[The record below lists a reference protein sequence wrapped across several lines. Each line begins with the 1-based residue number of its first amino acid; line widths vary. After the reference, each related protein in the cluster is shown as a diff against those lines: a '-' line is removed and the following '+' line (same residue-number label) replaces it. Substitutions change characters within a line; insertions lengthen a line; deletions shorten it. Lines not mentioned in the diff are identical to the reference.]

1 MKYWLP
7 ILNHG
12 LHLIMKLKIY
22 KRKSMTNSDLQQL
35 SSDFFQNSLDSSPTS
50 AIMRGHKQYF
60 DQIEELNEETF
71 EKETKAVNDFIS
83 RLESIDSESLSS
95 REKVTHGMLEFALS
109 SNKDSLMDRSWEFGA
124 GVSGFTG
131 FLIDYNQQMF
141 VPDSESADML
151 LKRLE
156 LYKRLFT
163 QIADVQMIGLKN
175 NRVAT
180 ERNLL
185 RTIDQLENY
194 LGSSLDEDPLLL
206 VNFSPEISDSFIYDW
221 KENAKKIIDSNIR
234 PTVLA
239 YLEQLKSD
247 HIPKGRPDEHSG
259 IMWIDGGEETYLRA
273 LRKYTGHKNITV
285 KEVHEVGL
293 SEIERLKKEFFEIGE
308 NVFPGV
314 STPEE
319 VLQKMQTEP
328 SMRYESKEQML
339 QLAVETIER
348 AYKPL
353 DQWFTVFPKSSCK
366 VLPVPAESEQ
376 HAPPAYYYP
385 PLPDGS
391 RDGTYFLNT
400 YKAETKSIF
409 EAESVAFHEA
419 IPGHHLDRTIAVELQ
434 DVPEFQKYVASTAFV
449 EGWGLYSEQLANE
462 MGLYSN
468 NVQQLGRL
476 GNDAWRAC
484 RLVLDTGM
492 HGMGWS
498 RNEAIE
504 FFRENS
510 PIEEIN
516 AEIETDR
523 YIAWP
528 GQACSYK
535 IGQLKIE
542 ELRRK
547 AENEL
552 GDKFDIRYFHDEVL
566 CDGGITLPILENKIK
581 DFIQRH
587 SV

>member
-1 MKYWLP
+1 
-7 ILNHG
+7 
-12 LHLIMKLKIY
+12 
-22 KRKSMTNSDLQQL
+22 MTNSDLQQL

-60 DQIEELNEETF
+60 DQIEELDEETF

-83 RLESIDSESLSS
+83 RLESIDPEPLSN

-194 LGSSLDEDPLLL
+194 LGASLEEDPLLL
-206 VNFSPEISDSFIYDW
+206 VNFSPEISESFISDW
-221 KENAKKIIDSNIR
+221 REKAKKIIDLNIR

-247 HIPKGRPDEHSG
+247 HIPKGRSDEHSG

-273 LRKYTGHKNITV
+273 LRKYTGHKKITV

-339 QLAVETIER
+339 QLAVDTIER

-353 DQWFTVFPKSSCK
+353 DQWFTVFPKSPCK

-468 NVQQLGRL
+468 DVQQLGRL

-498 RNEAIE
+498 RDKAIE
-504 FFRENS
+504 FFRANS

-535 IGQLKIE
+535 MGQLKIE
-542 ELRRK
+542 ELEKYKDQNLLNLMRTIK
-547 AENEL
+547 NSV
-552 GDKFDIRYFHDEVL
+552 DPKN
-566 CDGGITLPILENKIK
+566 ILNPGKL
-581 DFIQRH
+581 FN
-587 SV
+587 

>member
-1 MKYWLP
+1 
-7 ILNHG
+7 
-12 LHLIMKLKIY
+12 
-22 KRKSMTNSDLQQL
+22 MTNNELQQL
-35 SSDFFQNSLDSSPTS
+35 SIDFFQNSLDSSPTS
-50 AIMRGHKQYF
+50 AIMRGRKQYF
-60 DQIEELNEETF
+60 DQIEELNDETF
-71 EKETKAVNDFIS
+71 EKETKAVNDFIL
-83 RLESIDSESLSS
+83 RLESIDPKSLSN
-95 REKVTHGMLEFALS
+95 REKVTHGMLEFALN
-109 SNKDSLMDRSWEFGA
+109 SNKDSLLDKSWEFGA

-156 LYKRLFT
+156 LYERLYT
-163 QIADVQMIGLKN
+163 QIAEVQKTGLKN

-194 LGSSLDEDPLLL
+194 LGLSLEEDPLLL
-206 VNFSPEISDSFIYDW
+206 INFSPEISESFISDW
-221 KENAKKIIDSNIR
+221 KEKAKKIIDSNIR
-234 PTVLA
+234 PTVLT
-239 YLEQLKSD
+239 YLEQLKLD
-247 HIPKGRPDEHSG
+247 HIPKGRSDEHSG
-259 IMWIDGGEETYLRA
+259 IMWIDGGEETYLRS

-293 SEIERLKKEFFEIGE
+293 SEIERLKEEFFEIGE

-339 QLAVETIER
+339 QLAVDTIER

-353 DQWFTVFPKSSCK
+353 DQWFTVFPKSPCK

-468 NVQQLGRL
+468 DVQQLGRL

-498 RNEAIE
+498 RDNAIK
-504 FFRENS
+504 FFKANS
-510 PIEEIN
+510 PIEAVN

-535 IGQLKIE
+535 MGQLKIE

-552 GDKFDIRYFHDEVL
+552 GNKFDIRYFHDEVL
-566 CDGGITLPILENKIK
+566 CDGGITLPILENKI
-581 DFIQRH
+581 DTFISQH
-587 SV
+587 KS

>member
-1 MKYWLP
+1 
-7 ILNHG
+7 
-12 LHLIMKLKIY
+12 
-22 KRKSMTNSDLQQL
+22 MTNSDLQQL

-60 DQIEELNEETF
+60 DQIEELDEETF

-83 RLESIDSESLSS
+83 RLESIDPESLSN
-95 REKVTHGMLEFALS
+95 REKVTHGMLDFALS
-109 SNKDSLMDRSWEFGA
+109 SNKDSLQDRSWEFGA

-163 QIADVQMIGLKN
+163 QIADIQMVGLKN

-194 LGSSLDEDPLLL
+194 LGSSLEEDPLLL
-206 VNFSPEISDSFIYDW
+206 VNFSPEISEPFISDW
-221 KENAKKIIDSNIR
+221 KEKAKKIIDSNIR
-234 PTVLA
+234 PSVLA

-247 HIPKGRPDEHSG
+247 HIPKGRSDEHSG
-259 IMWIDGGEETYLRA
+259 IMWVDGGEETYLRA

-314 STPEE
+314 STPED

-339 QLAVETIER
+339 QLAIDTIER

-353 DQWFTVFPKSSCK
+353 DQWFTVFPKSPCK

-468 NVQQLGRL
+468 DVQQLGRL

-498 RNEAIE
+498 RDKAIE
-504 FFRENS
+504 FFRGNS

-535 IGQLKIE
+535 MGQLKIE

-552 GDKFDIRYFHDEVL
+552 GDKFDIRHFHDEVL
-566 CDGGITLPILENKIK
+566 CDGGITLPILEKKIK
-581 DFIQRH
+581 NFINKYKN
-587 SV
+587 

>member
-1 MKYWLP
+1 
-7 ILNHG
+7 
-12 LHLIMKLKIY
+12 
-22 KRKSMTNSDLQQL
+22 MTNSDLQQL

-50 AIMRGHKQYF
+50 AIMRGHKKYF

-83 RLESIDSESLSS
+83 RLESIDSESLSN

-163 QIADVQMIGLKN
+163 QIADVQMNGLKN

-194 LGSSLDEDPLLL
+194 LGASLEEDPLLL
-206 VNFSPEISDSFIYDW
+206 VNFSPEISESFISDW
-221 KENAKKIIDSNIR
+221 REKAKKIIDLNIR

-247 HIPKGRPDEHSG
+247 HIPKGRSDEHSG

-339 QLAVETIER
+339 QLAVDTIER

-353 DQWFTVFPKSSCK
+353 DQWFTVFPKSPCK

-468 NVQQLGRL
+468 DVQQLGRL

-498 RNEAIE
+498 RDKAIE
-504 FFRENS
+504 FFRANS

-535 IGQLKIE
+535 MGQLKIE

-552 GDKFDIRYFHDEVL
+552 GNNFDIRHFHDEVL
-566 CDGGITLPILENKIK
+566 CDGGITLPILENKIEA
-581 DFIQRH
+581 FIAKHQN
-587 SV
+587 

>member
-1 MKYWLP
+1 
-7 ILNHG
+7 
-12 LHLIMKLKIY
+12 
-22 KRKSMTNSDLQQL
+22 MTNSELQQL

-71 EKETKAVNDFIS
+71 EKETKVVNDFIL
-83 RLESIDSESLSS
+83 RLERINSESLSN

-109 SNKDSLMDRSWEFGA
+109 SNKDSLLDRSWEFGA

-156 LYKRLFT
+156 LYKRLYT
-163 QIADVQMIGLKN
+163 QIAEVQKIGLKN

-194 LGSSLDEDPLLL
+194 LGSSLEEDPLLL
-206 VNFSPEISDSFIYDW
+206 INFSPEISETFISDW
-221 KENAKKIIDSNIR
+221 KEKAKKIIDSNIR

-247 HIPKGRPDEHSG
+247 HIPKGRSDEHSG

-285 KEVHEVGL
+285 EEVHEVGL

-314 STPEE
+314 NTPEE

-339 QLAVETIER
+339 QLAVDTIER

-353 DQWFTVFPKSSCK
+353 DQWFTVFPKSPCK

-468 NVQQLGRL
+468 DVQQLGRL

-498 RNEAIE
+498 RDKAIQ
-504 FFRENS
+504 FFRANS

-516 AEIETDR
+516 SEIETDR

-535 IGQLKIE
+535 MGQLKIE
-542 ELRRK
+542 KLRRK

-566 CDGGITLPILENKIK
+566 CDGGITLPILEDKIGT
-581 DFIQRH
+581 FIAKH
-587 SV
+587 KS

>member
-1 MKYWLP
+1 
-7 ILNHG
+7 
-12 LHLIMKLKIY
+12 
-22 KRKSMTNSDLQQL
+22 MTNSDLQQL

-83 RLESIDSESLSS
+83 RLESIDPEPLSN

-194 LGSSLDEDPLLL
+194 LGSSLEEDPLLL
-206 VNFSPEISDSFIYDW
+206 VNFSPEISESFISDW
-221 KENAKKIIDSNIR
+221 KEKAKKIIDLNIR

-247 HIPKGRPDEHSG
+247 HIPKGRSDEHSG

-339 QLAVETIER
+339 QLAVDTIER

-353 DQWFTVFPKSSCK
+353 DQWFTVFPKSPCK

-468 NVQQLGRL
+468 DVQQLGRL

-498 RNEAIE
+498 RNKAIE
-504 FFRENS
+504 FFRANS

-535 IGQLKIE
+535 MGQLKIE

-552 GDKFDIRYFHDEVL
+552 GNNFDIRHFHDEVL
-566 CDGGITLPILENKIK
+566 CDGGITLPILENKIEA
-581 DFIQRH
+581 FIAKHQN
-587 SV
+587 

>member
-1 MKYWLP
+1 
-7 ILNHG
+7 
-12 LHLIMKLKIY
+12 
-22 KRKSMTNSDLQQL
+22 MTNSDLQQL

-50 AIMRGHKQYF
+50 AIMRGRKQYF

-71 EKETKAVNDFIS
+71 ENETKAVNDFIS
-83 RLESIDSESLSS
+83 RLESINPESLSN
-95 REKVTHGMLEFALS
+95 REKVTHGMLKFALS

-131 FLIDYNQQMF
+131 FLIDYIQQMF
-141 VPDSESADML
+141 IPDSESADML

-163 QIADVQMIGLKN
+163 QIADVQMNGLKN

-194 LGSSLDEDPLLL
+194 LGASLEEDPLLL
-206 VNFSPEISDSFIYDW
+206 VNFSPEISESFISDW
-221 KENAKKIIDSNIR
+221 REKAKKIIDSNIR

-293 SEIERLKKEFFEIGE
+293 SEIERLKKEFFKIGE

-339 QLAVETIER
+339 QLAVDTIER

-353 DQWFTVFPKSSCK
+353 DQWFTVFPKSPCK

-468 NVQQLGRL
+468 DVQQLGRL

-504 FFRENS
+504 FFRANS

-535 IGQLKIE
+535 MGQLKIE

>member
-1 MKYWLP
+1 
-7 ILNHG
+7 
-12 LHLIMKLKIY
+12 
-22 KRKSMTNSDLQQL
+22 MTNNELQQL

-60 DQIEELNEETF
+60 DQIEEMNDETF
-71 EKETKAVNDFIS
+71 EKETKKVNNFIS
-83 RLESIDSESLSS
+83 RLESINPDSLSN

-109 SNKDSLMDRSWEFGA
+109 SNKDSLLDRSWEFGA

-156 LYKRLFT
+156 LYKRLYT
-163 QIADVQMIGLKN
+163 QIAEVQKIGLNN

-194 LGSSLDEDPLLL
+194 LGSSLEKDPLLL
-206 VNFSPEISDSFIYDW
+206 INFSPEISESFISDW
-221 KENAKKIIDSNIR
+221 KEKAKKIIDANIR
-234 PTVLA
+234 PAVLA
-239 YLEQLKSD
+239 YLEQLKTE
-247 HIPKGRPDEHSG
+247 HIPKGRTDEHSG
-259 IMWIDGGEETYLRA
+259 IMWIEGGEESYLRA
-273 LRKYTGHKNITV
+273 LRKYTGHKDITV
-285 KEVHEVGL
+285 EEVHNVGL
-293 SEIERLKKEFFEIGE
+293 SEIDRLKKEFFEIGK

-319 VLQKMQTEP
+319 VLQRMQTEP

-339 QLAVETIER
+339 QLAVDIIER

-353 DQWFTVFPKSSCK
+353 GEWFTVFPKSPCK

-434 DVPEFQKYVASTAFV
+434 DVPDFQKYVASTAFV

-468 NVQQLGRL
+468 DVQQLGRL

-498 RNEAIE
+498 RDKAIK
-504 FFRENS
+504 FFKENS
-510 PIEEIN
+510 PIEAIN

-535 IGQLKIE
+535 MGQLKIE

-547 AENEL
+547 AENQL

-566 CDGGITLPILENKIK
+566 CDGGITLPILENKI
-581 DFIQRH
+581 DTFIAKYK
-587 SV
+587 S

>member
-1 MKYWLP
+1 
-7 ILNHG
+7 
-12 LHLIMKLKIY
+12 
-22 KRKSMTNSDLQQL
+22 MTNSELQQL

-71 EKETKAVNDFIS
+71 EKETKAVNDFIL
-83 RLESIDSESLSS
+83 RLERINSESLSN

-109 SNKDSLMDRSWEFGA
+109 SNKDSLLDRSWEFGA

-156 LYKRLFT
+156 LYKRLYT
-163 QIADVQMIGLKN
+163 QIAEVQKIGLKN

-194 LGSSLDEDPLLL
+194 LGSSLEEDPLLL
-206 VNFSPEISDSFIYDW
+206 INFSPEISETFISDW
-221 KENAKKIIDSNIR
+221 KEKAKKIIDSNIR

-247 HIPKGRPDEHSG
+247 HIPKGRSDEHSG
-259 IMWIDGGEETYLRA
+259 IMWIDGGKETYLRA

-285 KEVHEVGL
+285 EEVHEVGL

-314 STPEE
+314 NTPEE
-319 VLQKMQTEP
+319 VLQIMQTEP

-339 QLAVETIER
+339 QLAVDTIER

-353 DQWFTVFPKSSCK
+353 DQWFTVFPKSPCK

-468 NVQQLGRL
+468 DVQQLGRL

-498 RNEAIE
+498 RDKAIQ
-504 FFRENS
+504 FFRANS

-516 AEIETDR
+516 SEIETDR

-535 IGQLKIE
+535 MGQLKIE
-542 ELRRK
+542 KLRRK

-566 CDGGITLPILENKIK
+566 CDGGITLPILENKIGT
-581 DFIQRH
+581 FIAKH
-587 SV
+587 KS

>member
-1 MKYWLP
+1 
-7 ILNHG
+7 
-12 LHLIMKLKIY
+12 
-22 KRKSMTNSDLQQL
+22 MTNSDLQQL

-50 AIMRGHKQYF
+50 AIMRGHKKYF

-83 RLESIDSESLSS
+83 RLESIDSESLSN

-163 QIADVQMIGLKN
+163 QIADVQMNGLKN

-194 LGSSLDEDPLLL
+194 LGASLEEDPLLL
-206 VNFSPEISDSFIYDW
+206 VNFSPEISESFISDW
-221 KENAKKIIDSNIR
+221 REKAKKIIDLNIR

-247 HIPKGRPDEHSG
+247 HIPKGRSDEHSG

-339 QLAVETIER
+339 QLAVDTIER

-353 DQWFTVFPKSSCK
+353 DQWFTVFPKSPCK

-468 NVQQLGRL
+468 DVQQLGRL

-498 RNEAIE
+498 RDKAIE
-504 FFRENS
+504 FFRANS

-535 IGQLKIE
+535 MGQLKIE

>member
-1 MKYWLP
+1 
-7 ILNHG
+7 
-12 LHLIMKLKIY
+12 
-22 KRKSMTNSDLQQL
+22 MTNSDLQQL

-50 AIMRGHKQYF
+50 AIMRGHKKYF

-83 RLESIDSESLSS
+83 RLESIDSESLSN

-156 LYKRLFT
+156 LYKRLYT
-163 QIADVQMIGLKN
+163 QIADVQMNGLKN

-194 LGSSLDEDPLLL
+194 LDASLEEDPLLL
-206 VNFSPEISDSFIYDW
+206 VNFSPEISESFISDW
-221 KENAKKIIDSNIR
+221 REKAKKIIDLNIR

-247 HIPKGRPDEHSG
+247 HIPKGRSDEHSG

-339 QLAVETIER
+339 QLAVDTIER

-353 DQWFTVFPKSSCK
+353 DQWFTVFPKSPCK

-468 NVQQLGRL
+468 DVQQLGRL

-498 RNEAIE
+498 RDKAIE
-504 FFRENS
+504 FFRANS

-535 IGQLKIE
+535 MGQLKIE

-552 GDKFDIRYFHDEVL
+552 GNNFDIRHFHDEVL
-566 CDGGITLPILENKIK
+566 CDGGITLPILENKIEA
-581 DFIQRH
+581 FIAKHQN
-587 SV
+587 

>member
-1 MKYWLP
+1 
-7 ILNHG
+7 
-12 LHLIMKLKIY
+12 
-22 KRKSMTNSDLQQL
+22 MTNNELQQL

-60 DQIEELNEETF
+60 DQIEEMTDETF
-71 EKETKAVNDFIS
+71 EKETKKVNDFIS
-83 RLESIDSESLSS
+83 RLESINAESLSN

-109 SNKDSLMDRSWEFGA
+109 SNKDSLLDRSWEFGA

-156 LYKRLFT
+156 LYKRLYT
-163 QIADVQMIGLKN
+163 QIAEVQKIGLNN

-194 LGSSLDEDPLLL
+194 LGSSLEEDPLLL
-206 VNFSPEISDSFIYDW
+206 INFSPEISESFISDW
-221 KENAKKIIDSNIR
+221 KEKAKKIIDVSIR

-239 YLEQLKSD
+239 YLDQLKTE
-247 HIPKGRPDEHSG
+247 HIPKGRTDEHSG
-259 IMWIDGGEETYLRA
+259 IMWIEGGEETYLRA
-273 LRKYTGHKNITV
+273 LRKYTGHKDITV
-285 KEVHEVGL
+285 QEVHNVGL
-293 SEIERLKKEFFEIGE
+293 SEIDRLKKEFFEIGE
-308 NVFPGV
+308 SVFPGV

-339 QLAVETIER
+339 QLAVDTIER

-353 DQWFTVFPKSSCK
+353 EEWFTVFPKSPCK

-400 YKAETKSIF
+400 FKAETKSIF

-434 DVPEFQKYVASTAFV
+434 DVPDFQKYVASTAFV

-468 NVQQLGRL
+468 DVQQLGRL

-498 RNEAIE
+498 RDKAIE
-504 FFRENS
+504 FFKANS

-516 AEIETDR
+516 SEIETDR

-535 IGQLKIE
+535 MGQLKIE

-547 AENEL
+547 AEKEL

-566 CDGGITLPILENKIK
+566 CDGGITLPILENKI
-581 DFIQRH
+581 DTFIAKH
-587 SV
+587 KS

>member
-1 MKYWLP
+1 
-7 ILNHG
+7 
-12 LHLIMKLKIY
+12 
-22 KRKSMTNSDLQQL
+22 MTNSDLQQL

-50 AIMRGHKQYF
+50 AIMRGHKKYF

-83 RLESIDSESLSS
+83 RLESIDLESLSN

-163 QIADVQMIGLKN
+163 QIADVQMVGLKS

-194 LGSSLDEDPLLL
+194 LGTSLEEDPLLL
-206 VNFSPEISDSFIYDW
+206 VNFSPEISESFISDW
-221 KENAKKIIDSNIR
+221 QEKAKKIIDLNIR

-247 HIPKGRPDEHSG
+247 HIPKGRSDEHSG

-273 LRKYTGHKNITV
+273 LRKYTGHKIITV

-293 SEIERLKKEFFEIGE
+293 SEIERLKKEFFEIGVD
-308 NVFPGV
+308 VFPGV

-339 QLAVETIER
+339 QLAVDTIER

-353 DQWFTVFPKSSCK
+353 DQWFTVFPKSPCK

-468 NVQQLGRL
+468 DVQQLGRL

-498 RNEAIE
+498 RDKAIE
-504 FFRENS
+504 FFRANS

-535 IGQLKIE
+535 MGQLKIE

-552 GDKFDIRYFHDEVL
+552 GNNFDIRHFHDEVL
-566 CDGGITLPILENKIK
+566 CDGGITLPILENKIEA
-581 DFIQRH
+581 FIAKHQN
-587 SV
+587 

>member
-1 MKYWLP
+1 
-7 ILNHG
+7 
-12 LHLIMKLKIY
+12 
-22 KRKSMTNSDLQQL
+22 MTNSDLQQL

-50 AIMRGHKQYF
+50 AIMRGHKKYF

-83 RLESIDSESLSS
+83 RLESIDSESLSN

-141 VPDSESADML
+141 VPDPESADML

-163 QIADVQMIGLKN
+163 QIADVQMVGLKS

-194 LGSSLDEDPLLL
+194 LGASLEEDPLLL
-206 VNFSPEISDSFIYDW
+206 VNFSPEISESFISDW
-221 KENAKKIIDSNIR
+221 REKAKQIIDLNIR

-247 HIPKGRPDEHSG
+247 HIPKGRSDEHSG

-273 LRKYTGHKNITV
+273 LRKYTGYKNITV

-293 SEIERLKKEFFEIGE
+293 SEIERLKKEFFEIGK

-339 QLAVETIER
+339 QLAVDTIER

-353 DQWFTVFPKSSCK
+353 DQWFTVFPKSPCK

-468 NVQQLGRL
+468 DVQQLGRL

-498 RNEAIE
+498 RDKAIE
-504 FFRENS
+504 FFRANS

-535 IGQLKIE
+535 MGQLKIE

-552 GDKFDIRYFHDEVL
+552 GNNFDIRLFHDEVL
-566 CDGGITLPILENKIK
+566 CDGGITLPILENKI
-581 DFIQRH
+581 DTFIVQH
-587 SV
+587 KS

>member
-1 MKYWLP
+1 
-7 ILNHG
+7 
-12 LHLIMKLKIY
+12 
-22 KRKSMTNSDLQQL
+22 MTNNELQQL
-35 SSDFFQNSLDSSPTS
+35 SQDFFQNSLDSSPTS

-60 DQIEELNEETF
+60 DQIEEMTDETF
-71 EKETKAVNDFIS
+71 EKETKKVNNFIS
-83 RLESIDSESLSS
+83 RLESINTESLSN

-109 SNKDSLMDRSWEFGA
+109 SNKDSLLDRSWEFGA

-131 FLIDYNQQMF
+131 FLIDYNQQMY

-156 LYKRLFT
+156 LYKRLYS
-163 QIADVQMIGLKN
+163 QIAEVQKIGLNN

-194 LGSSLDEDPLLL
+194 LGSSLEEDPLLL
-206 VNFSPEISDSFIYDW
+206 INFSPEISESFISDW
-221 KENAKKIIDSNIR
+221 KEKAKKIIDVNIR
-234 PTVLA
+234 PTVLT
-239 YLEQLKSD
+239 YLDQLKTE
-247 HIPKGRPDEHSG
+247 HIPKGRTDEHSG
-259 IMWIDGGEETYLRA
+259 IMWIEGGEETYLRA
-273 LRKYTGHKNITV
+273 LRKYTGHKDITV
-285 KEVHEVGL
+285 QEVHNVGL
-293 SEIERLKKEFFEIGE
+293 SEIDRLKKEFFEIGE

-339 QLAVETIER
+339 QLAVDTIER

-353 DQWFTVFPKSSCK
+353 EEWFTVFPKSPCK

-400 YKAETKSIF
+400 FKAETKSIF

-434 DVPEFQKYVASTAFV
+434 DVPDFQKYVASTAFV

-468 NVQQLGRL
+468 DVQQLGRL

-498 RNEAIE
+498 RDKAIE
-504 FFRENS
+504 FFKANS

-516 AEIETDR
+516 SEIETDR

-535 IGQLKIE
+535 MGQLKIE

-547 AENEL
+547 AEKEL

-566 CDGGITLPILENKIK
+566 CDGGITLPILENKI
-581 DFIQRH
+581 DTFIAKH
-587 SV
+587 KS

>member
-1 MKYWLP
+1 MTTDL
-7 ILNHG
+7 
-12 LHLIMKLKIY
+12 LI
-22 KRKSMTNSDLQQL
+22 QL
-35 SSDFFQNSLDSSPTS
+35 SNDFFQNSLDSSPTS
-50 AIMRGHKQYF
+50 AIMRGHKTYF
-60 DQIEELNEETF
+60 DKLEELTDETF
-71 EKETKAVNDFIS
+71 SEENKVVDEFIS
-83 RLESIDSESLSS
+83 RLGKIDQVTLSD
-95 REKVTHGMLEFALS
+95 REKVTYGMLDFALS
-109 SNKDSLMDRSWEFGA
+109 SNKDSLLDRSWEFGA

-141 VPDSESADML
+141 VPDIESADML

-163 QIADVQMIGLKN
+163 QIAAVQKLGLDN

-194 LGSSLDEDPLLL
+194 LSSAIDKDPLLL
-206 VNFSPEISDSFIYDW
+206 VNFSPEISESQISEW
-221 KENAKKIIDSNIR
+221 KEKAKKIIESNIR
-234 PTVLA
+234 PTVLT
-239 YLEQLKSD
+239 YMEQLKLE
-247 HIPKGRPDEHSG
+247 HLPNGRPDEKSG
-259 IMWIDGGEETYLRA
+259 IMWIEGGEETYLRA
-273 LRKYTGHKNITV
+273 LRKYTGYKNITV
-285 KEVHEVGL
+285 EEVHQVGL
-293 SEIERLKKEFFEIGE
+293 SEIDRLKKEFFEIGE
-308 NVFPGV
+308 GVFPGV
-314 STPEE
+314 ITPEE
-319 VLQKMQTEP
+319 VLHKMQTDP

-339 QLAVETIER
+339 QLAVDTIER

-353 DQWFTVFPKSSCK
+353 GEWFTVFPKSPCK
-366 VLPVPAESEQ
+366 VLPVPAASEQ

-434 DVPEFQKYVASTAFV
+434 DVPDFQKYVASTAFV

-468 NVQQLGRL
+468 DVQQLGRL

-498 RNEAIE
+498 RDKAIE
-504 FFRENS
+504 FFKANS

-516 AEIETDR
+516 SEIETDR

-535 IGQLKIE
+535 MGQLKIE

-547 AENEL
+547 AEKEL

-566 CDGGITLPILENKIK
+566 CDGGITLPILENKI
-581 DFIQRH
+581 DTFIAKH
-587 SV
+587 KS

>member
-1 MKYWLP
+1 
-7 ILNHG
+7 
-12 LHLIMKLKIY
+12 
-22 KRKSMTNSDLQQL
+22 MTNSDLQQL

-83 RLESIDSESLSS
+83 RLESIDSESLSN

-163 QIADVQMIGLKN
+163 QIADVQMVGLKS

-194 LGSSLDEDPLLL
+194 LDASLEEDPLLL
-206 VNFSPEISDSFIYDW
+206 VNFSPEISESFISDW
-221 KENAKKIIDSNIR
+221 KEKAKKIIDLNIR

-247 HIPKGRPDEHSG
+247 HIPKGRSDEHSG

-339 QLAVETIER
+339 QLAVDTIER

-353 DQWFTVFPKSSCK
+353 DQWFTVFPKSPCK

-468 NVQQLGRL
+468 DVQQLGRL

-498 RNEAIE
+498 RNKAIE
-504 FFRENS
+504 FFRANS

-535 IGQLKIE
+535 MGQLKIE

-552 GDKFDIRYFHDEVL
+552 GNNFDIRHFHDEVL
-566 CDGGITLPILENKIK
+566 CDGGITLPILENKIEA
-581 DFIQRH
+581 FIAKHQN
-587 SV
+587 

>member
-1 MKYWLP
+1 
-7 ILNHG
+7 
-12 LHLIMKLKIY
+12 
-22 KRKSMTNSDLQQL
+22 MTNSNLQQL
-35 SSDFFQNSLDSSPTS
+35 SNDFFQNSLDSSPTS

-60 DQIEELNEETF
+60 DQIEELSNETF
-71 EKETKAVNDFIS
+71 EKEKKIVKEFIS
-83 RLESIDSESLSS
+83 RLAKINYQNLSE

-109 SNKDSLMDRSWEFGA
+109 SNLDSLLDKSWEFGA

-163 QIADVQMIGLKN
+163 QIADVQMNGLKN

-194 LGSSLDEDPLLL
+194 LGASLEEDPLLL
-206 VNFSPEISDSFIYDW
+206 VNFSPEISESFISDW
-221 KENAKKIIDSNIR
+221 KEKAKKIIDSNIR

-247 HIPKGRPDEHSG
+247 HIPKGRSDEHSG

-319 VLQKMQTEP
+319 VLEKMQTEP

-339 QLAVETIER
+339 QLAVDTIER

-353 DQWFTVFPKSSCK
+353 DQWFTVFPKSPCK

-468 NVQQLGRL
+468 DVQQLGRL

-498 RNEAIE
+498 RDKAIE
-504 FFRENS
+504 FFRANS

-535 IGQLKIE
+535 MGQLKIE

-552 GDKFDIRYFHDEVL
+552 GNNFDIRLFHDEVL
-566 CDGGITLPILENKIK
+566 CDGGITLPILDNKIEA
-581 DFIQRH
+581 FIAKH
-587 SV
+587 KN

>member
-1 MKYWLP
+1 
-7 ILNHG
+7 
-12 LHLIMKLKIY
+12 
-22 KRKSMTNSDLQQL
+22 MTTDLLVQL
-35 SSDFFQNSLDSSPTS
+35 SNDFFQYSLDSSPTS
-50 AIMRGHKQYF
+50 AIMRGHKTYF
-60 DQIEELNEETF
+60 DKLEELTDETFNEETKVVD
-71 EKETKAVNDFIS
+71 EFIS
-83 RLESIDSESLSS
+83 RLGKIDQDTLSD
-95 REKVTHGMLEFALS
+95 REKVTYGMLEFALS
-109 SNKDSLMDRSWEFGA
+109 SNKDSLLDRSWEFGA

-141 VPDSESADML
+141 VPDIESADML

-156 LYKRLFT
+156 LYNRLFT
-163 QIADVQMIGLKN
+163 QIAAVQKVGLDN

-180 ERNLL
+180 KRNLL

-194 LGSSLDEDPLLL
+194 LSSAIDNDPLML
-206 VNFSPEISDSFIYDW
+206 VNFSSEISESQISEW
-221 KENAKKIIDSNIR
+221 KEKAKKIIETNVR

-239 YLEQLKSD
+239 YMEQLKLEHLPNGRSD
-247 HIPKGRPDEHSG
+247 EKSG
-259 IMWIDGGEETYLRA
+259 IMWIDGGEEAYLRA
-273 LRKYTGHKNITV
+273 LRRYTGHKDITV
-285 KEVHEVGL
+285 KDVHQVGL
-293 SEIERLKKEFFEIGE
+293 SEIDRLKKEFFTIGE
-308 NVFPGV
+308 GVFPGV
-314 STPEE
+314 TSPEE
-319 VLQKMQTEP
+319 VLHKMQTDP

-339 QLAVETIER
+339 QLAVDTIER

-353 DQWFTVFPKSSCK
+353 GEWFTVFPKSPCK
-366 VLPVPAESEQ
+366 VLPVPAASEQ

-434 DVPEFQKYVASTAFV
+434 DVPDFQKYVASTAFV

-468 NVQQLGRL
+468 DVQQLGRL

-498 RNEAIE
+498 RDKAIE
-504 FFRENS
+504 FFKANS

-516 AEIETDR
+516 SEIETDR

-535 IGQLKIE
+535 MGQLKIE

-547 AENEL
+547 AEKEL

-566 CDGGITLPILENKIK
+566 CDGGITLPILENKI
-581 DFIQRH
+581 DAFIAKH
-587 SV
+587 KS

>member
-1 MKYWLP
+1 M
-7 ILNHG
+7 INE
-12 LHLIMKLKIY
+12 
-22 KRKSMTNSDLQQL
+22 QL
-35 SSDFFQNSLDSSPTS
+35 VNLSNDFFQNSLDASPTS
-50 AIMRGHKQYF
+50 AIMRGHKAYF
-60 DQIEELNEETF
+60 DKIEELTEEQF
-71 EKETKAVNDFIS
+71 E
-83 RLESIDSESLSS
+83 IDSKNVDDYLKRLREIEFNSLSD
-95 REKVTHGMLEFALS
+95 REKVTYGMLEFALG
-109 SNKDSLMDRSWEFGA
+109 SNKDSLLDKGWEFSA
-124 GVSGFTG
+124 GVAGFTG

-141 VPDSESADML
+141 IPDMESADLL

-156 LYKRLFT
+156 LYKRLFN
-163 QIADVQMIGLKN
+163 QIAYVQKTGLEN

-194 LGSSLDEDPLLL
+194 LDTTLENDPLLL
-206 VNFSPEISDSFIYDW
+206 VNFSPDISDGDISNW
-221 KENAKKIIDSNIR
+221 KEKAKVIIESNIR
-234 PTVLA
+234 PSVLS
-239 YLEQLKSD
+239 YLEQLRTE
-247 HIPKGRPDEHSG
+247 HLPKGRSDDKSG
-259 IMWIDGGEETYLRA
+259 IMWIEGGEEVYLRS
-273 LRKYTGHKNITV
+273 LRKYTGHKDTTV
-285 KEVHEVGL
+285 KEVHEIGM
-293 SEIERLKKEFFEIGE
+293 SEIERLKKEFFEVGK
-308 NVFPGV
+308 NVFSEV
-314 STPEE
+314 NSPED
-319 VLQKMQTEP
+319 VIHKMQTDP
-328 SMRYESKEQML
+328 AMRYESKEQML
-339 QLAVETIER
+339 QLAVDTIER

-353 DQWFTVFPKSSCK
+353 AEWFTVFPKSPCK
-366 VLPVPAESEQ
+366 VLPVPAAAEQ

-434 DVPEFQKYVASTAFV
+434 DVPDFQRYVASTAFV

-468 NVQQLGRL
+468 DVQQLGRL

-498 RNEAIE
+498 RDKAIK
-504 FFRENS
+504 FFKANS
-510 PIEEIN
+510 PIEAIN

-535 IGQLKIE
+535 MGQLKIE

-552 GDKFDIRYFHDEVL
+552 GNKFDIRHFHDEVL
-566 CDGGITLPILENKIK
+566 CDGGITLPILENKINT
-581 DFIQRH
+581 FIAKHQ
-587 SV
+587 S

>member
-1 MKYWLP
+1 
-7 ILNHG
+7 
-12 LHLIMKLKIY
+12 
-22 KRKSMTNSDLQQL
+22 MTNNELQQL

-60 DQIEELNEETF
+60 DQIEEMTDETF
-71 EKETKAVNDFIS
+71 KKETKKVNDFIS
-83 RLESIDSESLSS
+83 RLEGINAESLSN

-109 SNKDSLMDRSWEFGA
+109 SNKDSLLDRSWEFGA

-131 FLIDYNQQMF
+131 FLIDYNQQMY

-156 LYKRLFT
+156 LYKRLYS
-163 QIADVQMIGLKN
+163 QIAEVQKIGLNN

-194 LGSSLDEDPLLL
+194 LGSSLEEDPLLL
-206 VNFSPEISDSFIYDW
+206 INFSPEISESFISDW
-221 KENAKKIIDSNIR
+221 KEKAKKIIDVNIR

-239 YLEQLKSD
+239 YLDQLKTE
-247 HIPKGRPDEHSG
+247 HIPKGRTDEHSG
-259 IMWIDGGEETYLRA
+259 IMWIEGGEETYLRA
-273 LRKYTGHKNITV
+273 LRKYTGHKDITV
-285 KEVHEVGL
+285 QEVHNVGL
-293 SEIERLKKEFFEIGE
+293 SEIDRLKKEFFEIGE

-339 QLAVETIER
+339 QLAVDTIER

-353 DQWFTVFPKSSCK
+353 EEWFTVFPKSPCK

-434 DVPEFQKYVASTAFV
+434 DVPDFQKYVASTAFV

-468 NVQQLGRL
+468 DVQQLGRL

-498 RNEAIE
+498 RDKAIE
-504 FFRENS
+504 FFKANS

-516 AEIETDR
+516 SEIETDR

-535 IGQLKIE
+535 MGQLKIE

-547 AENEL
+547 AEKEL

-566 CDGGITLPILENKIK
+566 CDGGITLPILENKI
-581 DFIQRH
+581 DAFIAKH
-587 SV
+587 KS

>member
-1 MKYWLP
+1 
-7 ILNHG
+7 
-12 LHLIMKLKIY
+12 
-22 KRKSMTNSDLQQL
+22 MTNNELQQL

-60 DQIEELNEETF
+60 DQIEEMTDETF
-71 EKETKAVNDFIS
+71 KKETKKVNDFIS
-83 RLESIDSESLSS
+83 RLEGINPESLSN

-109 SNKDSLMDRSWEFGA
+109 SNKDSLLDRSWEFGA

-156 LYKRLFT
+156 LYKRLYT
-163 QIADVQMIGLKN
+163 QIAEVQKIGLNN

-194 LGSSLDEDPLLL
+194 LGSSLEEDPLLL
-206 VNFSPEISDSFIYDW
+206 INFSPEISESFISDW
-221 KENAKKIIDSNIR
+221 KEKAKKIIDVSIR

-239 YLEQLKSD
+239 YLDQLKTE
-247 HIPKGRPDEHSG
+247 HIPKGRTDEHSG
-259 IMWIDGGEETYLRA
+259 IMWIEGGEETYLRA
-273 LRKYTGHKNITV
+273 LRKYTGHKDITV
-285 KEVHEVGL
+285 QEVHNVGL
-293 SEIERLKKEFFEIGE
+293 SEIDRLKKEFFEIGE

-339 QLAVETIER
+339 QLAVDTIER

-353 DQWFTVFPKSSCK
+353 EEWFTVFPKSPCK

-400 YKAETKSIF
+400 FKAETKSIF

-434 DVPEFQKYVASTAFV
+434 DVPDFQKYVASTAFV

-468 NVQQLGRL
+468 DVQQLGRL

-498 RNEAIE
+498 RDKAIK
-504 FFRENS
+504 FFKANS
-510 PIEEIN
+510 PIEAIN

-535 IGQLKIE
+535 MGQLKIE

-566 CDGGITLPILENKIK
+566 CDGGITLPILENKI
-581 DFIQRH
+581 DTFIAKH
-587 SV
+587 KS